1 MSKWGAIEPFGEAVT
16 SYEFRDE
23 YLRDD
28 IEHDRHFCPFCGIPL
43 IPVRIYKDG
52 KSGKTP
58 HFRTHKG
65 SRHIPPCDGAPEYSH
80 SPSAQNPPLRSVDKT
95 KLHFPEELIEPR
107 KISVVHRPT
116 KGDTT
121 GRNTPEEI
129 CRRREAAQSLG
140 PARYRTSLLREIAE
154 AFLNVLSEFGYRRKA
169 EGEDSAQKWLKETL
183 NALPLT
189 LYGVK
194 RTYRDGIQKTCFLT
208 SGANP
213 ERIFRSSGIPD
224 LFQDAIKIPS
234 EDPVK
239 INGQDV
245 PVVILVHKTLLQEPS
260 MKSSWTKTMN
270 RLQDASRNS
279 KRISWFC
286 YGKMEKEEG
295 QYNILI
301 DRWDHLY
308 IRE

>member
-1 MSKWGAIEPFGEAVT
+1 MSEWGAIEPFGEAVT
-16 SYEFRDE
+16 SYAFRDE

-28 IEHDRHFCPFCGIPL
+28 IEHDQHFCPFCGIPL
-43 IPVRIYKDG
+43 IPVLIYKDG

-58 HFRTHKG
+58 HFKTHKE
-65 SRHIPPCDGAPEYSH
+65 SRHIFPCDGAPEYSH
-80 SPSAQNPPLRSVDKT
+80 SSSPKKRPLRSVDKT
-95 KLHFPEELIEPR
+95 ELHFPEELIESR
-107 KISVVHRPT
+107 KISVVREPT

-121 GRNTPEEI
+121 GHDTPEEI
-129 CRRREAAQSLG
+129 CCRRKAAQSLG
-140 PARYRTSLLREIAE
+140 PAHYRTSLLREIAE
-154 AFLNVLSEFGYRRKA
+154 AFHKVLSEFGHRKKA
-169 EGEDSAQKWLKETL
+169 EGEESAKKWLKETL
-183 NALPLT
+183 KGLPLT
-189 LYGVK
+189 LYRVK
-194 RTYRDGIQKTCFLT
+194 RTYRDGIQKTGFMP

-213 ERIFRSSGIPD
+213 ERIFRGAGTPV
-224 LFQDAIKIPS
+224 LFQDAIEIPS

-245 PVVILVHKTLLQEPS
+245 PVFILVRENLLQEPS

-270 RLQDASRNS
+270 RLLEASRNS
-279 KRISWFC
+279 KRIFWFC

-295 QYNILI
+295 RYIILI